1 MDYIY
6 MTIVTIDPRLCPSG
20 LYQTLTSGSLQ
31 ENLILI
37 LHVALDIINVFF
49 SFLEV
54 PLLWFLFPCVSEC
67 LPLECGYDN
76 TV

>member
-6 MTIVTIDPRLCPSG
+6 MTIVTIDPRLRVFSFLQNCPSG

-49 SFLEV
+49 
-54 PLLWFLFPCVSEC
+54 LF
-67 LPLECGYDN
+67 
-76 TV
+76 